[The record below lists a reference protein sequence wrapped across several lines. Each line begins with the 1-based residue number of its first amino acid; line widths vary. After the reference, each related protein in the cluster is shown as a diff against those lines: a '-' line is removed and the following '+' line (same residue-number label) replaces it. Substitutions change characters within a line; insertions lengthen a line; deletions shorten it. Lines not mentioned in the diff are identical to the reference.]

1 LDPISTTIGACAW
14 GEQEAMHE
22 RLMVRSAAYAVDRS
36 AQAPH
41 ANDGKPVQI
50 KNYSDGVETT

>member
-1 LDPISTTIGACAW
+1 
-14 GEQEAMHE
+14 MHE

-50 KNYSDGVETT
+50 RNYSDGVETT